1 MNESISKRNKA
12 IAKEYFSLRKDKFTA
27 RECFLLIVGK
37 GIYKSSSGKVLSIST
52 LRNIVTDLRYLE
64 RRRKPN

>member
-12 IAKEYFSLRKDKFTA
+12 IAKEYFSLRDAKFKA
-27 RECFLLIVGK
+27 NECYILMHRK

-64 RRRKPN
+64 RRRKQ